1 MHPFA
6 LSAPKRTGCAGLI
19 NSRCSEGGARFVSR
33 CIVPAAREK
42 KLIAA
47 GRRQNIG
54 PARKGEKEREEKKK
68 KEREKEEKFAKKKS
82 RGLRPRADP
91 ALDKKRRTPCGRSAP
106 AKK

>member
-1 MHPFA
+1 VFQW
-6 LSAPKRTGCAGLI
+6 
-19 NSRCSEGGARFVSR
+19 FVFFNLQKNGSR
-33 CIVPAAREK
+33 CIVPAARGK

-68 KEREKEEKFAKKKS
+68 KEREKEEKFAKKNL
-82 RGLRPRADP
+82 GGCAPDP